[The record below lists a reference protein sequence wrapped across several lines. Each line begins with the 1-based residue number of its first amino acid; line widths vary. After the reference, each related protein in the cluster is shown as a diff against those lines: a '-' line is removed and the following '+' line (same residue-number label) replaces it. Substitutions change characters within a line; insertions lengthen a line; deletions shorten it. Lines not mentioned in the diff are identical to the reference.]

1 MNKIISILSHCNNQE
16 KIDILI
22 ENINLLRDKTNFKI
36 LLNSHISLP
45 QNIVDMVDYFIFD
58 KSNPIMDVQKR
69 SMIIWKRVNIDD
81 YVVQLNTINPD
92 YGWTPFNKIKNSLS
106 FISNLDF
113 DNVTFLNY
121 DLKITDKIIDEIL
134 SVKENIFYDVESNG
148 DIFKPG
154 LLIFNIQKKYFNTF
168 LNELTVENYT
178 KYDIAETFLR
188 NIISKISY
196 EISKIITT
204 DKIRINGNDTFNCNV
219 YDNKF
224 KCFIENGEIN
234 NAVFYDVIEDTK
246 LNVNERDIIIEKG
259 KNYLIKNIKTI
270 VYIDE
275 KLENI
280 DKLIKE
286 IEIL

>member
-154 LLIFNIQKKYFNTF
+154 LLIFNVQKKDFNTF